1 MVRSSYVR
9 KLRFND
15 VGFWF
20 VIVRYF
26 VLLNN
31 YVTLGLQKHV
41 FLIKSDI
48 RHFFVRSGD
57 VWKVLRCVLVCQF
70 TVSFPTS
77 ELCYKCFCF
86 SWRWDYVPLW
96 YVALRMEITYGNYV
110 SFLFVIVTYFL
121 FRHNYAIYLF
131 GVVTIFDE
139 VRITLFS
146 CKFELRIEMTWKL
159 RFVFVRHCDVF
170 FISLQLRYLFVWCSY
185 VFWWR

>member
-48 RHFFVRSGD
+48 RHFFVRSGY
-57 VWKVLRCVLVCQF
+57 VWKLRHNYVASWFVNLLYLFLRQNYVINTF
-70 TVSFPTS
+70 LTMT
-77 ELCYKCFCF
+77 YF
-86 SWRWDYVPLW
+86 SWRSDYVPLW
-96 YVALRMEITYGNYV
+96 YVSLRMDITFRFRSLLWRIFY
-110 SFLFVIVTYFL
+110 FVT
-121 FRHNYAIYLF
+121 
-131 GVVTIFDE
+131 
-139 VRITLFS
+139 ITLFICS
-146 CKFELRIEMTWKL
+146 MKL
-159 RFVFVRHCDVF
+159 RFLIR
-170 FISLQLRYLFVWCSY
+170 
-185 VFWWR
+185 

>member
-1 MVRSSYVR
+1 MVLSSYVR

-57 VWKVLRCVLVCQF
+57 VWKVRH
-70 TVSFPTS
+70 S
-77 ELCYKCFCF
+77 
-86 SWRWDYVPLW
+86 
-96 YVALRMEITYGNYV
+96 YVASWFVNLLYLFLRQNYV
-110 SFLFVIVTYFL
+110 INAFLIMTYF
-121 FRHNYAIYLF
+121 
-131 GVVTIFDE
+131 
-139 VRITLFS
+139 S
-146 CKFELRIEMTWKL
+146 
-159 RFVFVRHCDVF
+159 
-170 FISLQLRYLFVWCSY
+170 
-185 VFWWR
+185 